1 MITSVSSSRQCQ
13 LAAESDRRRLLRRC
27 LNEWQLWCRTE
38 KEQRELL
45 TQQQEIKQKMA
56 ALISA
61 ASASKLKATESP
73 AYRPIMAPPEAPNRT
88 TEKVR
93 LTNPHV
99 ISNGAL
105 SSLMIPTEHNLKNIT
120 GSEIMTKTS
129 ALIGGAES
137 LITEAI
143 TEFRS
148 LTE

>member
-45 TQQQEIKQKMA
+45 ARQQEIKQKMA

-61 ASASKLKATESP
+61 ASAGKLKATESP
-73 AYRPIMAPPEAPNRT
+73 AYRTIMAPLEAPNQT

-99 ISNGAL
+99 ISNGAF

-143 TEFRS
+143 TEFWS